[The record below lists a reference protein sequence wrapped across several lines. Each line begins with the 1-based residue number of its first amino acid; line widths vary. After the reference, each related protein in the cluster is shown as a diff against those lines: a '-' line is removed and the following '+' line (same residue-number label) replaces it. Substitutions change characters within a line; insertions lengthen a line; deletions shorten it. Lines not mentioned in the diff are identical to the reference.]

1 MKRISQGSLDPQVL
15 TNAIWRAAYK
25 DYRKKCNNPGG
36 KIAEKLNSWLEDWLE
51 VEKQLKASLS
61 QR

>member
-1 MKRISQGSLDPQVL
+1 MKKQQQGALDPQVL

-25 DYRKKCNNPGG
+25 DYQKKCHNSSC
-36 KIAEKLNSWLEDWLE
+36 KIADKLNNWLADWLE

>member
-1 MKRISQGSLDPQVL
+1 MKKYQQGSLDPQVL

-25 DYRKKCNNPGG
+25 DYRKKCHNPGC
-36 KIAEKLNSWLEDWLE
+36 KIAEKLNNWLDDWLE
-51 VEKQLKASLS
+51 VEKQIKASFS